1 MVYICTLIDL
11 LMSHQTSLCPSFLVA
26 SLLVLQGHPQH
37 HLRMPRCLHRVPG
50 RLVPPATV
58 ALSAALHPHLAL
70 QVWKMAFLLSHPSAF
85 WEKAL
90 ESAFPVITVVLLQ
103 TEARFSALC
112 WVGSSAGSSS
122 VLSVGWYAW
131 NCAKEKCIYSTW
143 CHILSLCIGI
153 EISWWPF
160 PLQLHQEYSIVLGPQ

>member
-1 MVYICTLIDL
+1 MQNLSSAQALVRWLLCQLSFLLKTSLYHAFCNISFLDLRDLRKENALYGLYLHIIDL
-11 LMSHQTSLCPSFLVA
+11 LMSHQSSLCPSFLVA

-70 QVWKMAFLLSHPSAF
+70 QVRKTAFLLLHPSAS

-90 ESAFPVITVVLLQ
+90 ESAFQLLQ
-103 TEARFSALC
+103 WCYYRQ
-112 WVGSSAGSSS
+112 
-122 VLSVGWYAW
+122 
-131 NCAKEKCIYSTW
+131 KCITQS
-143 CHILSLCIGI
+143 CVG
-153 EISWWPF
+153 
-160 PLQLHQEYSIVLGPQ
+160 